1 MLIKKRKFLFVSL
14 FASSLLFAN
23 ETILDEIKVTDES
36 EGNFTGYINQLKQKT
51 STGSKLGLT
60 IKETP
65 ASVEVIN
72 SKTME
77 QRGDSTV
84 IRAVTKA
91 TGITG
96 GSSGYG
102 TVGAYSVRG
111 FSGHPGIDILQDGI
125 KLNGTTFSKRTLDVS
140 NLDRI
145 EVIRGASSVLN
156 GEGSIGATVN
166 LITKKP
172 SFTKEETELGFK
184 GGSYDSY
191 RFNFGTGGVAVENK
205 LAYRVDVLTR
215 QLGSNYDGEKRDID
229 SLSASLLYKLN
240 DNLLTTLSIE
250 KSKEDGKHDYQG
262 TPLVNGKLDKSVRKI
277 NYNNLEDGIDKGDSL
292 WIKNNLE
299 WYPTQN
305 IELKNQIYYQNA
317 DSDIRRLYM
326 AVQDKANPTMV
337 QRRGW
342 DSSQKQDLIGNRL
355 DLIHKGNFFGLENRF
370 LSGIDISRLELNKEQ
385 STDAGN
391 IINTPMYNP
400 TKMYYKD
407 FFKPTTDDYKKPDVD
422 IKLNQIGVYIEDQLS
437 IMDNLKLVAGI
448 RHDTY
453 DIKYDFKAGPS
464 SPIAQKI
471 DKTHN
476 KFSYR
481 GGLVY
486 DLTDTTTLYTSY
498 ASSFESGNSS
508 ASFFSMNAAQTK
520 LDLTKAEQFE
530 VGLRQSFLDDKAEF
544 TASAYKITKKNMFVN
559 NPTPGTGLLNV
570 GKQSSKGFEIA
581 LGIQPIEQIQIDAN
595 LSYTDSKY
603 DDFVH
608 NGVDYAGKTPSSI
621 PKYVANLGIRYMPI
635 SNLGIGTWVKYVDSF
650 YTNNIGFANSV
661 KLPSYTTVDLTLD
674 YTYNKNTT
682 FSFLLKNLTD
692 EMFATTA
699 RRDTQ
704 VFLGD
709 ARSFEFG
716 INYKF

>member
-140 NLDRI
+140 NRDRI

-508 ASFFSMNAAQTK
+508 ASFFSMSAAQTK

-544 TASAYKITKKNMFVN
+544 TASAYEITKKNMFVN

>member
-36 EGNFTGYINQLKQKT
+36 EGNFTGYINQLKQET

-337 QRRGW
+337 RRRGW

-508 ASFFSMNAAQTK
+508 ASFFSMSAAQTK